1 MSISNTSANPDFGR
15 VLLSLSGQINRQ
27 WRRALD
33 RRLQPLG
40 LTEATWLPLLY
51 IARATEPLRQKDL
64 AALMGLDS
72 SSVVRLLD
80 GLQTAGY
87 IQRLEGT
94 DRREKIIHL
103 TDIGR
108 QTVSSVERVVHEGRR
123 RLFLDIE
130 DADLKTTRS
139 VLQQLLGTLES
150 LDGALWS
157 DMDGADSHA

>member
-1 MSISNTSANPDFGR
+1 MSLSNTTTKPDCGR
-15 VLLSLSGQINRQ
+15 MLLSLSGQINRQ

-51 IARATEPLRQKDL
+51 IARAAQTLRQKDL

-72 SSVVRLLD
+72 SSVVRLLE

-103 TDIGR
+103 TDTGR

-123 RLFLDIE
+123 RLFLDID
-130 DADLKTTRS
+130 DADLETTRT
-139 VLQQLLGTLES
+139 VLQQLLDTLES

-157 DMDGADSHA
+157 DTDGTDSHA